1 MYRKAVVEQGFIYDR
16 FREDFINSHT
26 FHDAA
31 DADSRNDH
39 KVNLGRIGSLLSIR
53 DDLVRKYSSTSMG
66 PDEFL
71 TCMREFMLESPRM
84 KPRLI
89 NLEGYLSDNALKVVT
104 DAANDI
110 PLFKRD
116 VSQADMDCL
125 FNRCEQSFG
134 DPLVANSNEVLAYF
148 LSRLNYHGIISNK
161 YQTVLGE
168 GRLVIRSSG
177 TCPLSQTDISS
188 ALRNFESSD
197 KPIASRVDRW
207 VVLIKSATLGSS

>member
-89 NLEGYLSDNALKVVT
+89 NLEGYLSDNALKVVENPR
-104 DAANDI
+104 A
-110 PLFKRD
+110 R
-116 VSQADMDCL
+116 
-125 FNRCEQSFG
+125 
-134 DPLVANSNEVLAYF
+134 DPLSR
-148 LSRLNYHGIISNK
+148 SRLDPRGRGKRVKESRYKNDPCQKRSWQGIF
-161 YQTVLGE
+161 L
-168 GRLVIRSSG
+168 
-177 TCPLSQTDISS
+177 
-188 ALRNFESSD
+188 
-197 KPIASRVDRW
+197 
-207 VVLIKSATLGSS
+207 